1 MTLFQNYD
9 QRIGAVEAFLNM
21 YGISSLGEA
30 GKICADAGIDV
41 FSIVRGVQP
50 ICFDDACY
58 AYLVGAAA
66 ALKSSAKTAG
76 GDRPDPWRRPAELL
90 HSGFRLLRAADRS
103 WARQTGLNDLV
114 RERQVLLLPG
124 WSQVVRRGRGRSRY
138 CPQCQSGAANT
149 YPCHS
154 QRHGQGRGR

>member
-1 MTLFQNYD
+1 MALFQNYD

-21 YGISSLGEA
+21 YCISSPGEA

-66 ALKSSAKTAG
+66 ALK
-76 GDRPDPWRRPAELL
+76 
-90 HSGFRLLRAADRS
+90 RA
-103 WARQTGLNDLV
+103 
-114 RERQVLLLPG
+114 
-124 WSQVVRRGRGRSRY
+124 VRRRQGRS
-138 CPQCQSGAANT
+138 P
-149 YPCHS
+149 
-154 QRHGQGRGR
+154 

>member
-1 MTLFQNYD
+1 MALFQNYD

-66 ALKSSAKTAG
+66 ALKSSAKTA
-76 GDRPDPWRRPAELL
+76 
-90 HSGFRLLRAADRS
+90 SRASA
-103 WARQTGLNDLV
+103 V
-114 RERQVLLLPG
+114 RVP
-124 WSQVVRRGRGRSRY
+124 SPPSGRSVFGTANW
-138 CPQCQSGAANT
+138 PQ
-149 YPCHS
+149 
-154 QRHGQGRGR
+154 